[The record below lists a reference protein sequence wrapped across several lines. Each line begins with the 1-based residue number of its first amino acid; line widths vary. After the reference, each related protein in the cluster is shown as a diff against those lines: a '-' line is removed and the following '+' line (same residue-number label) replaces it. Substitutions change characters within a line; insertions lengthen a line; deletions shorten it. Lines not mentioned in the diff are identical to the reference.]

1 MIKPPRLP
9 PSLSLAWLI
18 AKLVLGVLLA
28 VNLGEAVVI
37 AYQQF

>member
-1 MIKPPRLP
+1 MKPLR
-9 PSLSLAWLI
+9 PSPALSLAWLM
-18 AKLVLGVLLA
+18 AKLILGVLLA

>member
-1 MIKPPRLP
+1 MKTLRLSP
-9 PSLSLAWLI
+9 ALSLAWLMV
-18 AKLVLGVLLA
+18 KLVVGVLLA